1 MASAIGH
8 ITQKGGQMDQEG
20 GQVDPRPPAQDPEEV
35 PFLQRLYD
43 SPFILLFLGFVIM
56 LVLFTGW
63 GLWEVMSLPTATL
76 P

>member
-1 MASAIGH
+1 
-8 ITQKGGQMDQEG
+8 MDENR
-20 GQVDPRPPAQDPEEV
+20 VSETPPDI

-43 SPFILLFLGFVIM
+43 SPFVLMAIGFGVM

-63 GLWEVMSLPTATL
+63 GLLEIYSLPTATL

>member
-1 MASAIGH
+1 
-8 ITQKGGQMDQEG
+8 MDQEG
-20 GQVDPRPPAQDPEEV
+20 GQMDPRPPAPDPEEI

-43 SPFILLFLGFVIM
+43 SPFILLVLGFVVM

>member
-1 MASAIGH
+1 
-8 ITQKGGQMDQEG
+8 MDEANT
-20 GQVDPRPPAQDPEEV
+20 PPDEPSEI

-43 SPFILLFLGFVIM
+43 RPFVLLAIGFAVM
-56 LVLFTGW
+56 LVLFTAW

>member
-1 MASAIGH
+1 M
-8 ITQKGGQMDQEG
+8 TE
-20 GQVDPRPPAQDPEEV
+20 DPGPGSPPEA

-43 SPFILLFLGFVIM
+43 RPFVLLIVGFVVM

-63 GLWEVMSLPTATL
+63 GLWEVMNLPTATL